1 MIPLLFAY
9 LCSMYALVDCN
20 NFYASCE
27 RVFNPSLNGKPI
39 VVLSNN
45 DGCVV
50 ARSQEAKDLDI
61 PMGAPAFKFKD
72 LFEKKGVH
80 VFSSNYAL
88 YGDMSSRVM
97 SILSSYAADVEIYSI
112 DESFLDLHGYDYLDL
127 EEYATEIKNKI
138 FQWTGIAVCVGIA
151 PTKALAKL
159 ANRVAKKYNERTRGV
174 YLIDSDEKR
183 DKALKWC
190 QVEDVWGIGRQN
202 SKKLRSYDVKTAYEF
217 TQKPDYWVRK
227 EMSVVGLRLKHDLM
241 GIPSILMEEVKP
253 KKSISTTRTFEG
265 TSSDFQYVRERVSTF
280 AASCAEKLRKQ
291 KSSCSAIMVYI
302 HTSPFQKDKPQY
314 HKSITIKMPYSTNS
328 TIDLVE
334 HAQTA
339 LKQIYI
345 KGYDYKKAGVIVLDF
360 VNETEKQLSFFT
372 SENPKHTALFKTMD
386 QLNRKYKNGK
396 VKLAC
401 QDLGRTWKMKQE
413 RLSPSYTTKLS
424 DIIKI
429 KCND

>member
-1 MIPLLFAY
+1 M
-9 LCSMYALVDCN
+9 VDCN

-27 RVFNPSLNGKPI
+27 RVFNPALNGKPI

-61 PMGAPAFKFKD
+61 PMGAPAFKFKEV
-72 LFEKKGVH
+72 FEKKKVH

-112 DESFLDLHGYDYLDL
+112 DESFLDLQGYDYLDL
-127 EEYATEIKNKI
+127 EAYAIEIKNKI
-138 FQWTGIAVCVGIA
+138 FKWTGIAVCVGIA

-159 ANRVAKKYNERTRGV
+159 ANRVAKKFKERTQGV
-174 YLIDSDEKR
+174 YLIDSDIKR
-183 DKALKWC
+183 DKALRWC
-190 QVEDVWGIGRQN
+190 QIEDVWGIGRQN

-227 EMSVVGLRLKHDLM
+227 EMTIVGLRLKHDLM

-253 KKSISTTRTFEG
+253 KKSISTTRTFEE
-265 TSSDFQYVRERVSTF
+265 TSSDFEYVRERVSTF

-291 KSSCSAIMVYI
+291 KSSCSAIMVFI
-302 HTSPFQKDKPQY
+302 HTSPFQKDKAQY

-328 TIDLVE
+328 TIDLVKY
-334 HAQTA
+334 AQMA
-339 LKQIYI
+339 LRQIYI

-386 QLNRKYKNGK
+386 KLNRKYKNGK
-396 VKLAC
+396 LKLAC

-413 RLSPSYTTKLS
+413 RLSPAYTTKLS